1 MTVFDVVRNAMLAGF
16 GAQEKLREF
25 IEDLIK
31 KGELNESQGAK
42 LVKEWAETAD
52 KSTEQLSKNL
62 SDVFAKTMEKMNL
75 PTKDDIE
82 KLNSKLQELS
92 SRLEKLEDSK

>member
-1 MTVFDVVRNAMLAGF
+1 MTVFDVVRNAMMAGF
-16 GAQEKLREF
+16 GAQEKIREF
-25 IEDLIK
+25 VDELIK

-52 KSTEQLSKNL
+52 KSTDQISKNL

-82 KLNSKLQELS
+82 KLNCKLQELS
-92 SRLEKLEDSK
+92 SRLEKLEYSK

>member
-1 MTVFDVVRNAMLAGF
+1 MAVFDVVRNAMLAGF
-16 GAQEKLREF
+16 GAQEKIREF
-25 IEDLIK
+25 VDELIK

-62 SDVFAKTMEKMNL
+62 SDIFAKTMEKMNL
-75 PTKDDIE
+75 PAKDDIE
-82 KLNSKLQELS
+82 KLNSRLQELS
-92 SRLEKLEDSK
+92 SRLEKLEASK